1 MLIYINPFIRNIQSN
16 TKNYGEKNMSS
27 PIDLSSMINMLTQL
41 LPFILILG
49 LLPMI
54 IKLVTGAFKE

>member
-1 MLIYINPFIRNIQSN
+1 
-16 TKNYGEKNMSS
+16 MSS

>member
-1 MLIYINPFIRNIQSN
+1 MLRYINLFIRNIQSN
-16 TKNYGEKNMSS
+16 TKNHGEKNMSS